1 MVVLGS
7 GSGGNAVVVEAGGT
21 RLLVDAGLSAKQL
34 CLRMESVGVEPASLD
49 GILLSHEHGDHTRG
63 LDVFLRKHRVPVFAT
78 AITREVVQDKLR
90 DRVDWRVFQ
99 HGQVFPVGGMEV
111 RAFAV
116 PHDAVDPVGFV
127 CTEGGVR
134 FGVATDLGHVTGL
147 VREEL
152 KGVQGLFL
160 EANYDQG
167 LLDADTRRPWP
178 TKQRIASRHG
188 HLSNGQAAELVELL
202 IGHGL
207 EQVVLGHLSGDCNC
221 PKVVSAAVRR
231 VAGDLPVHIAS
242 QEDPSPWVEVEV
254 RRPTDIPALVP
265 GSGGQGLLF

>member
-7 GSGGNAVVVEAGGT
+7 GSGGNAVVVECGET
-21 RLLVDAGLSAKQL
+21 RVLVDAGLSSKQL
-34 CLRMESVGVEPASLD
+34 CLRMAAVGVAPASLD

-78 AITREVVQDKLR
+78 AITREEVREKVRGQ
-90 DRVDWRVFQ
+90 VEWRIFQ
-99 HGQVFPVGGMEV
+99 HGQVFSVGGMEV

-127 CTEGGVR
+127 CTGGGVR
-134 FGVATDLGHVTGL
+134 FGVATDFGHVTGL

-152 KGVQGLFL
+152 KGVQGIFL

-167 LLDADTRRPWP
+167 LLEADTRRPWP

-188 HLSNGQAAELVELL
+188 HLSNTQAAELVEVLL
-202 IGHGL
+202 AHGL
-207 EQVVLGHLSGDCNC
+207 EHVVLGHLSGDCNC
-221 PKVVSAAVRR
+221 PKVVTAVLRE
-231 VAGDLPVHIAS
+231 VVGDLPVQVAS
-242 QEDPSPWVEVEV
+242 QDDPTGWVEIKP
-254 RRPTDIPALVP
+254 RRPAKTPALVCENASN
-265 GSGGQGLLF
+265 SG

>member
-1 MVVLGS
+1 MKEATRYVI
-7 GSGGNAVVVEAGGT
+7 AGGSA
-21 RLLVDAGLSAKQL
+21 AGMAAAQAIAEADPGGSITIFSDEKV
-34 CLRMESVGVEPASLD
+34 RPYFRPMIPFVISGTKKLD
-49 GILLSHEHGDHTRG
+49 DILLEGRG
-63 LDVFLRKHRVPVFAT
+63 PYR
-78 AITREVVQDKLR
+78 
-90 DRVDWRVFQ
+90 
-99 HGQVFPVGGMEV
+99 VGGMEV